1 MRDLCEVIERIID
14 VIPDSKRYIIQ
25 RLKRIQYDCRY
36 TAPELIP
43 LKWQSV
49 YELLCECVFDD
60 PYKLEKDTWQEKVR
74 KIFVGEK

>member
-1 MRDLCEVIERIID
+1 MRDLCEVIDRIIE
-14 VIPDSKRYIIQ
+14 VIPDSETSTISK
-25 RLKRIQYDCRY
+25 LKCVQNDCRY

-49 YELLCECVFDD
+49 YGILCDYVFD
-60 PYKLEKDTWQEKVR
+60 PHTLGKDTWQEKIR

>member
-14 VIPDSKRYIIQ
+14 VIPDSERYVIQ

-49 YELLCECVFDD
+49 YGILCDYVFD
-60 PYKLEKDTWQEKVR
+60 PHTLGKDTWQEKVR

>member
-1 MRDLCEVIERIID
+1 MRDLCEVIDRIIEI
-14 VIPDSKRYIIQ
+14 IPDSETSTISK
-25 RLKRIQYDCRY
+25 LKRVQNDCRY

-49 YELLCECVFDD
+49 YEILCDYVFD
-60 PYKLEKDTWQEKVR
+60 PHTLGKDTWQEKVR